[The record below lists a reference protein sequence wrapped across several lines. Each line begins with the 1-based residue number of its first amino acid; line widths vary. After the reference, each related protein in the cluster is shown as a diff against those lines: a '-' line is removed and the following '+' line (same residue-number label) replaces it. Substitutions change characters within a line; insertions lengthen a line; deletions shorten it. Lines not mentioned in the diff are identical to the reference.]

1 MTEIKAPDICGINLP
16 DYTDKL
22 EKHYLYSKYL
32 VDPCDMRWPKSVR
45 ILAYVYLIKQGR
57 LAARGPKPLTRSI
70 AKTANATNLKESC
83 PLKPSLEDSNETSA
97 P

>member
-1 MTEIKAPDICGINLP
+1 MTEIKAPDIRVINLP
-16 DYTDKL
+16 DYTDKR
-22 EKHYLYSKYL
+22 EKHYL